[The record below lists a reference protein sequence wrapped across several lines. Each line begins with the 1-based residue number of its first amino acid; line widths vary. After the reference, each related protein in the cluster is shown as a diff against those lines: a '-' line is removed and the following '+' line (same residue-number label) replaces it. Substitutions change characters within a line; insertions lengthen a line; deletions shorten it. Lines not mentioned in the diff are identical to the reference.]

1 MINPSSI
8 YIIVPVYNEATVVEQ
23 TIIDLLKHPYSILL
37 IDDGSTDNVQE
48 IVKKYPITFIK
59 HSLNLG
65 QGAALQTGMEMAK
78 RLGAEIIV
86 HFDADGQHITD
97 NIKNIIEP
105 ILNNECDIVFGSRF
119 LKNEEDQKIPF
130 NKKLVLKTARYIN
143 WIFTGIL
150 LSDAHNGFRA
160 LNKKAIEK
168 IVITENKMAHA
179 SEILFEVK
187 KYTLRYQ
194 EVPVTILY
202 TKYSK
207 HKGQKGINA
216 INIFF
221 DLIFKKLG
229 S

>member
-1 MINPSSI
+1 MKPSSI

-23 TIIDLLKHPYSILL
+23 TMIDLLKYPYSIIL

-48 IVKKYPITFIK
+48 IVKKYPIIFVK
-59 HSLNLG
+59 HFLNLG

-78 RLGAEIIV
+78 KLNAELVI
-86 HFDADGQHITD
+86 HFDADGQHVTD
-97 NIKNIIEP
+97 DIKNVIDP
-105 ILNNECDIVFGSRF
+105 ILNNECDVVFGSRF
-119 LKNEEDQKIPF
+119 LKNGSDQKIPF
-130 NKKLVLKTARYIN
+130 NKKVVLQTARYIN

-150 LSDAHNGFRA
+150 LSDAHNGLRA
-160 LNKKAIEK
+160 LNKNALEK

-187 KYTLRYQ
+187 KYKLRYK
-194 EVPVTILY
+194 EIPVTINY
-202 TKYSK
+202 TKYSTQ
-207 HKGQKGINA
+207 KGQKGMNA

>member
-1 MINPSSI
+1 MKPSSI

-23 TIIDLLKHPYSILL
+23 TIIDLLKYPYSIILV
-37 IDDGSTDNVQE
+37 DDGSTDNVQE
-48 IVKKYPITFIK
+48 IVKKYPIIFIK

-78 RLGAEIIV
+78 RLNAEIVI
-86 HFDADGQHITD
+86 HFDADGQHNSD

-105 ILNNECDIVFGSRF
+105 IFNNECDVVFGSRF
-119 LKNEEDQKIPF
+119 LKKEDDQKIPF
-130 NKKLVLKTARYIN
+130 NKKVVLKTARYIN

-150 LSDAHNGFRA
+150 LSDAHNGLRA
-160 LNKKAIEK
+160 LNKNALEK

-187 KYTLRYQ
+187 KYKLRYK
-194 EVPVTILY
+194 EVPVTINY
-202 TKYSK
+202 TKYSTQ
-207 HKGQKGINA
+207 KGQKGMNA

-221 DLIFKKLG
+221 DLLFKKSGL
-229 S
+229 